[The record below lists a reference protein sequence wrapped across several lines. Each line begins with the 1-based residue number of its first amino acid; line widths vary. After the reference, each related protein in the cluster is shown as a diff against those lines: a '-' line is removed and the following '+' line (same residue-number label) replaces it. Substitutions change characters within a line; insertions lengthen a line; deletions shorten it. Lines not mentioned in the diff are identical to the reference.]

1 MDNTKISL
9 QNIGKRFRKE
19 WIFRQVNIEWQKPQT
34 CALLGGN
41 GSGKSTLLRIIAGS
55 LLPSEGNIY
64 WQNAQTNANIDPNY
78 VFQHIAW
85 AAPYIELIE
94 ELNLMEVI
102 DFQARFKPFQQ
113 TKKPNE
119 LIQLAQLQQASDKQ
133 LRFFSSGMKQRA
145 KLLLAIMADTPILL
159 LDEPT
164 TNLDTKGIDWYRT
177 LMEQYTQNRLVIIA
191 SNQKHEY
198 DFCQQYVNIEQ
209 YKP

>member
-19 WIFRQVNIEWQKPQT
+19 WIFRQVNTEWNAPQT

-41 GSGKSTLLRIIAGS
+41 GSGKSTLLQIIAGS
-55 LLPSEGNIY
+55 LTPSEGNIS
-64 WQNAQTNANIDPNY
+64 WQNTQTNANIDPNY

-94 ELNLMEVI
+94 ELNLQEAI
-102 DFQARFKPFQQ
+102 TFQAQFKPFRH
-113 TKKPNE
+113 TANLNE
-119 LIQLAQLQQASDKQ
+119 LIQLAQLQQAKDKQ

-177 LMEQYTQNRLVIIA
+177 LMEQHIENRLVIVA

-198 DFCQQYVNIEQ
+198 DFCQQHLHIEQ